1 MDRVDESEGSKAIA
15 LKAIRGVFIERDV
28 RVVQELFA
36 PDYIQHNPTIP
47 SGRDAIGALVGS
59 LPEGFRYELG
69 MVVAEGSI
77 VMIHGRYVG
86 WAPEPVGDSRTLI
99 NSSSGVSTTDASSRP
114 MRSTIDA
121 ELPEAALFSALRD
134 QRADELVEV
143 WRQVHGT
150 VSGGI
155 RRLRHAL
162 PAGGTASI
170 EARADR
176 DAPPRTRS
184 SE

>member
-86 WAPEPVGDSRTLI
+86 WAPEPMVAVDIFRVDNGR
-99 NSSSGVSTTDASSRP
+99 
-114 MRSTIDA
+114 
-121 ELPEAALFSALRD
+121 
-134 QRADELVEV
+134 LVEHWDV
-143 WRQVHGT
+143 MLAEV
-150 VSGGI
+150 
-155 RRLRHAL
+155 
-162 PAGGTASI
+162 PAHETKSKNAMFTS
-170 EARADR
+170 
-176 DAPPRTRS
+176 
-184 SE
+184 